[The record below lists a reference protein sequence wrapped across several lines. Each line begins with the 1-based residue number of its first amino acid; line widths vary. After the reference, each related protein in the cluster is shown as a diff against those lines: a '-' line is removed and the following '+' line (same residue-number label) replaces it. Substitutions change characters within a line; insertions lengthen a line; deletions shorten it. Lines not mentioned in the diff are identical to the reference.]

1 MSIYC
6 PECDSSVPMPD
17 DLVATG
23 VPKVRC
29 RACGARFQVLPGGS
43 TLLLEG
49 DAGQSEVTYQPSTPS
64 GEAGSSGSDAGSFG
78 SDSSGHR
85 QPAASPDADG
95 PNLTVADPSLVA
107 SLAKGG
113 AAEFMD
119 YPRLEINALFR
130 DKWRIEEEIG
140 KGATSV
146 VYRAHDV
153 DTEMDVALKVVGIV
167 GEGASHLR
175 KAWAEEFKVRRRV
188 TDGSHLL
195 HLESPVTETR
205 DGVTYVALPQELG
218 ERSLRDWMNA
228 TAGDR
233 VGRRDQALEFF
244 RQACRGVQALHRAD
258 LAHLDLKPENLLL
271 VREGT
276 QSDSSERIKLG
287 DFGLARNLASLDAG
301 DAGNRR
307 FGLGTPTY
315 MAPEQIRSARFKD
328 IGKPA
333 DIYALGVIL
342 HELID
347 GAPPFQGRPDEV
359 RDKHLEM
366 VPERPED
373 IPEEY
378 WEIIERCLEKKPRQR
393 LQTPEDL
400 EEMLDAAPAR
410 GEVIRKEKAEAERQS
425 RERRH
430 EDHWRQANELRD
442 AEPDRAL
449 EHVKA
454 ILNDPPV
461 ALEDRVRE
469 LRKDLET
476 LNRKVEPALNRA
488 RKVELD
494 QSVEAALE
502 AWSDVLALVPRNT
515 EAKSRL
521 DALRSGKDECEQ
533 TFGKVFDLAEL
544 GEFDQAL
551 EGVARCLEID
561 PNRNDIREANEPL
574 RKRQKAYVKAMNEA
588 SRHLESTRPDLAIKA
603 ADKALVEAPRS
614 EAARAIKETA
624 EEQLQEF
631 QELEIR
637 SGKALSSA
645 MFDEAREC
653 LDAMRELIDPSERVE
668 ALQSRLEKTESA
680 YAGALGE
687 AKNRAEAGDL
697 AKVKE
702 YAGQALDACADAKAP
717 KELTMNAD
725 RSIRAANEKLSQ
737 AKRIMDGLKEYS
749 ERDLRSR
756 FNEAGTWLEKARAIW
771 PMGDA
776 VEKEHME
783 FLELTY
789 RFEGAISATKKAI
802 ADGDLVEA
810 KKIFMEIKRVW
821 PADSELLDLE
831 LEIMSLIEEQ
841 NEERLHETRKME
853 LVEAGLWGFGAVM
866 ISALLFHF
874 LFGFFRDRP
883 GSLFFSISIG
893 LFSLAGLVAGIWV
906 SIKQRI
912 DAVSFQTIGSF
923 RVSGAID
930 DEENIQDEINEN
942 QSLRMAS
949 RLLGIALIVSMAV
962 FIATP
967 GTIEGGFSLADSLW
981 LSALFLTIVA
991 MISGNIIKGDSSEDG
1006 FAIRAISVF
1015 CGLVFLVLL
1024 ALISF
1029 FLTEGI
1035 YGFGVLLVT
1044 VTLAAAYIP
1053 LNTAASIFVLSLFL
1067 LVCFLVS

>member
-1 MSIYC
+1 MSVYC
-6 PECDSSVPMPD
+6 PECDSTVPMPD
-17 DLVATG
+17 DLVAAG

-49 DAGQSEVTYQPSTPS
+49 DAGQSEVTYQPATQS
-64 GEAGSSGSDAGSFG
+64 GDTDAFESV
-78 SDSSGHR
+78 SSGHH
-85 QPAASPDADG
+85 QPAAGRGADADG

-119 YPRLEINALFR
+119 YPTLEINALFR

-153 DTEMDVALKVVGIV
+153 DSEMDVALKVVGVV
-167 GEGASHLR
+167 GEGADHLR

-233 VGRRDQALEFF
+233 VGRREQALDFF
-244 RQACRGVQALHRAD
+244 RQACRGVLALHQAD

-271 VREGT
+271 VRQGT
-276 QSDSSERIKLG
+276 NRSDWTERIKLG
-287 DFGLARNLASLDAG
+287 DFGLARNLASLDAS
-301 DAGNRR
+301 DAGRRR

-359 RDKHLEM
+359 RDKHLDM

-373 IPEEY
+373 ISEEY

-393 LQTPEDL
+393 LQSPEDL
-400 EEMLDAAPAR
+400 EQMLDAAPAR
-410 GEVIRKEKAEAERQS
+410 GEVIRKEKAKAERQS

-430 EDHWRQANELRD
+430 QDHWRQANELRD

-449 EHVKA
+449 ERVKA

-461 ALEDRVRE
+461 AMEDRVLE
-469 LRKDLET
+469 LQKELET
-476 LNRKVEPALNRA
+476 LNKKVEPALNRA

-502 AWSDVLALVPRNT
+502 AWSDVLALVPRNN

-533 TFGKVFDLAEL
+533 TFGEVFDLAER

-551 EGVARCLEID
+551 KGVARCLEID
-561 PNRNDIREANEPL
+561 PNRNDIRQANEPL
-574 RKRQKAYVKAMNEA
+574 RRGQKAYVKAMNEA
-588 SRHLESTRPDLAIKA
+588 SQYLESTRPDLAVRA
-603 ADKALVEAPRS
+603 ADKALAEAPKS
-614 EAARAIKETA
+614 EAARVIKATA

-631 QELEIR
+631 DELE
-637 SGKALSSA
+637 SGAEEALSSA
-645 MFDEAREC
+645 MFDEAREY
-653 LDAMRELIDPSERVE
+653 LEAMRSLMDPSERADAV
-668 ALQSRLEKTESA
+668 QSRLEKTESA
-680 YAGALGE
+680 YTGALRE
-687 AKNRAEAGDL
+687 AKGRADAGDF
-697 AKVKE
+697 AKVKD
-702 YAGQALDACADAKAP
+702 YAGQALDACAGAEAP
-717 KELTMNAD
+717 KDLIMNAD
-725 RSIRAANEKLSQ
+725 QSIRAANAKLIQ
-737 AKRIMDGLKEYS
+737 AKRVIDGLS
-749 ERDLRSR
+749 EFSEIDLRSR
-756 FNEAGTWLEKARAIW
+756 FDEARACLEEALALWRGGNAIK
-771 PMGDA
+771 
-776 VEKEHME
+776 KEYEGFIEMTDH
-783 FLELTY
+783 
-789 RFEGAISATKKAI
+789 FEAAISATKQAV
-802 ADGDLVEA
+802 ADGDLVRA
-810 KKIFMEIKRVW
+810 KQSFMDIKRVW
-821 PADSELLDLE
+821 PADSEMLDLE
-831 LEIMSLIEEQ
+831 LEIMSLIDEQ
-841 NEERLHETRKME
+841 HEERLFDTRKKE
-853 LVEAGLWGFGAVM
+853 LIEAGTWGFGAV
-866 ISALLFHF
+866 IVSALFFHF
-874 LFGFFRDRP
+874 LFGFFRDEP
-883 GSLFFSISIG
+883 SSLLFSISIG
-893 LFSLAGLVAGIWV
+893 LFSLAGLVAGIWA
-906 SIKQRI
+906 SIKQRV
-912 DAVSFQTIGSF
+912 DAASFQTTSSF
-923 RVSGAID
+923 RVSGSID
-930 DEENIQDEINEN
+930 DEEKLQDRITEN
-942 QSLRMAS
+942 QSLRMTS
-949 RLLGIALIVSMAV
+949 RLLGIAVIVSMAV
-962 FIATP
+962 FIGIA
-967 GTIEGGFSLADSLW
+967 GAVAGGFTLADSLW
-981 LSALFLTIVA
+981 ISALFLVVVA
-991 MISGNIIKGDSSEDG
+991 MISGNIIKGDSSDDE
-1006 FAIRAISVF
+1006 FAIRAMSVF
-1015 CGLVFLVLL
+1015 GGLVFLVVF

-1044 VTLAAAYIP
+1044 VALAAAYIP
-1053 LNTAASIFVLSLFL
+1053 LNTAASLIVFPFFL
-1067 LVCFLVS
+1067 LICFLVS